1 MRDLELANRLL
12 DSFSR
17 ISGVI
22 NTRHLDYSAR
32 LARILEVILEYLR
45 VEQGSL
51 MVLERKKY
59 LVVRAAS
66 RPEILGHEQTISD
79 DRSVASWVARHQE
92 PLFIKDICKDKRFG
106 GRKGGIEKCPGT
118 IR

>member
-1 MRDLELANRLL
+1 MGKGAAVKGGEKNMRDLELANRLL

-17 ISGVI
+17 IAGVI
-22 NTRHLDYSAR
+22 NAPRLDYPRR
-32 LARILEVILEYLR
+32 LGRILEVILEYLG

-66 RPEILGHEQTISD
+66 RPEILGQEQPIAAEGF
-79 DRSVASWVARHQE
+79 VASWGANHQE
-92 PLFIKDICKDKRFG
+92 P
-106 GRKGGIEKCPGT
+106 
-118 IR
+118 